1 MVLIRCVIA
10 KWINQTHPSVVR
22 PGSNSGFTLLIR
34 MRELP
39 WVCPNILFEFLRV
52 VKECFVRETVFDGRA
67 ITASV
72 YRNIDSFH
80 YHALIL
86 TDTFLQHTS
95 DRYMYWHQAV
105 QRNYSLNGESL
116 PVYRRCVFVRECIG
130 LDLHQLSNNIHVR

>member
-1 MVLIRCVIA
+1 MIA
-10 KWINQTHPSVVR
+10 KLINQTHPSVVR

-39 WVCPNILFEFLRV
+39 WVCASILFEFLRV
-52 VKECFVRETVFDGRA
+52 VKECFVRETVFDGGA

-72 YRNIDSFH
+72 FRNIDSFH

-95 DRYMYWHQAV
+95 DRYMY
-105 QRNYSLNGESL
+105 
-116 PVYRRCVFVRECIG
+116 
-130 LDLHQLSNNIHVR
+130 